1 MGRLTDRVALITG
14 AARGQ
19 GEAEARLFH
28 REGAKLVIADVR
40 EEQGKALE
48 RELGE
53 RSLFVRLDVTSE
65 EDWRD
70 AVAVTLERF
79 GALNIL
85 VNNAGILKLA
95 PLLEMSLSDYMAV
108 VDVNQVGC
116 FLGMKIG
123 ARAIVDSGGGSI
135 INTSS
140 IGGLWGIPGGAAY
153 SASKFAVTGMTK
165 TAAIELGKEGV
176 RVNSIHPGIIDT
188 DMVRSFASEGASA
201 KAAGV
206 SLPVGR
212 MGTPEDIA
220 ALALFLASD
229 ESAFCTGSSFTA
241 DGGVMAGD
249 MVQMRVEARAAEGG
263 T

>member
-14 AARGQ
+14 GARGQ

-28 REGAKLVIADVR
+28 REGAKVVIADIL

-48 RELGE
+48 QKLGE
-53 RSLFVRLDVTSE
+53 GALFVRLDVTSE
-65 EDWRD
+65 DSWRE

-85 VNNAGILKLA
+85 VNNAGILRLGSV
-95 PLLEMSLSDYMAV
+95 LDTSLDDYLAV
-108 VDVNQVGC
+108 VNVNQVGS
-116 FLGMKIG
+116 FLGIKIG
-123 ARAIVDSGGGSI
+123 GRAIVDSGGGSI
-135 INTSS
+135 VNTSS
-140 IGGLWGIPGGAAY
+140 IGGLWGIPGGVAY

-165 TAAIELGKEGV
+165 TAAIELGPLGV

-188 DMVRSFASEGASA
+188 DMVRAFKPQTEDADADAMGAS
-201 KAAGV
+201 
-206 SLPVGR
+206 LPLGR

-220 ALALFLASD
+220 ALALFLASE
-229 ESAFCTGSSFTA
+229 ESTA

-249 MVQMRVEARAAEGG
+249 MVQMSTR
-263 T
+263 

>member
-14 AARGQ
+14 GARGQ

-28 REGAKLVIADVR
+28 REGAKVVIADLL

-48 RELGE
+48 EELGE
-53 RSLFVRLDVTSE
+53 RALFIRLDVTSE
-65 EDWRD
+65 EGWHDT
-70 AVAVTLERF
+70 VAATLERF
-79 GALNIL
+79 GALHIL
-85 VNNAGILKLA
+85 VNNAGILRLGSVLDMA
-95 PLLEMSLSDYMAV
+95 LDDYMAV
-108 VDVNQVGC
+108 VQVNQVGS
-116 FLGMKIG
+116 FLGIKIG
-123 ARAIVDSGGGSI
+123 GRAIVDSGGGSI
-135 INTSS
+135 VNTSS
-140 IGGLWGIPGGAAY
+140 IGGLWGIPGGVAY

-165 TAAIELGKEGV
+165 TAAIELGRSGV

-188 DMVRSFASEGASA
+188 DMVRAFRPETEEAD
-201 KAAGV
+201 AAGA

-229 ESAFCTGSSFTA
+229 ESGFCTGSSFTA

-249 MVQMRVEARAAEGG
+249 MVQMSIQ
-263 T
+263 

>member
-14 AARGQ
+14 GARGQ

-28 REGAKLVIADVR
+28 REGARVVIADVL

-48 RELGE
+48 EELGE
-53 RSLFVRLDVTSE
+53 RALFIRLDVTSE
-65 EDWRD
+65 DDWRN
-70 AVAVTLERF
+70 AVAAVLERF

-85 VNNAGILKLA
+85 VNNAGILRLGSV
-95 PLLEMSLSDYMAV
+95 LDMSLDDYMAV
-108 VDVNQVGC
+108 VQVNQVGS
-116 FLGMKIG
+116 FLGIKIG
-123 ARAIVDSGGGSI
+123 GRAIVDSGGGSI
-135 INTSS
+135 VNTSS
-140 IGGLWGIPGGAAY
+140 IGGLWGIPGGIAY

-165 TAAIELGKEGV
+165 TAAIELGRSGV

-188 DMVRSFASEGASA
+188 EMVRAFRPETEEAD
-201 KAAGV
+201 AAGAA
-206 SLPVGR
+206 LPIGR

-229 ESAFCTGSSFTA
+229 ESGFCTGSSFTA

-249 MVQMRVEARAAEGG
+249 MVQMSIQ
-263 T
+263 

>member
-14 AARGQ
+14 GARGQ

-28 REGAKLVIADVR
+28 REGAKVVIADVL
-40 EEQGKALE
+40 EEQGRAVAQ
-48 RELGE
+48 ELGE
-53 RSLFVRLDVTSE
+53 GALFVRLDVTRE
-65 EDWRD
+65 EEWRD
-70 AVAVTLERF
+70 VVAATLERF
-79 GALNIL
+79 GRLNIL

-95 PLLEMSLSDYMAV
+95 PMLEMSLDDYMAV
-108 VDVNQVGC
+108 VQVNQVGC
-116 FLGMKIG
+116 FLGMKTAG
-123 ARAIVDSGGGSI
+123 RAIVDSGGGSI

-140 IGGLWGIPGGAAY
+140 IGGLWGIPGGSAY

-165 TAAIELGKEGV
+165 TAAIELGPAGV

-188 DMVRSFASEGASA
+188 DMVRDFAVEGS
-201 KAAGV
+201 KPDAAGA

-212 MGTPEDIA
+212 MGKPEDIA

-241 DGGVMAGD
+241 DGGAMSGD
-249 MVQMRVEARAAEGG
+249 LVQMSAE
-263 T
+263 

>member
-14 AARGQ
+14 GARGQ

-28 REGAKLVIADVR
+28 REGAKVVIADIL

-48 RELGE
+48 QKLGE
-53 RSLFVRLDVTSE
+53 GALFVRLDVTSE
-65 EDWRD
+65 DSWRE

-85 VNNAGILKLA
+85 VNNAGILRLGSV
-95 PLLEMSLSDYMAV
+95 LDTSLDDYLAV
-108 VDVNQVGC
+108 VNVNQVS
-116 FLGMKIG
+116 
-123 ARAIVDSGGGSI
+123 IV
-135 INTSS
+135 NTSS
-140 IGGLWGIPGGAAY
+140 IGGLWGIPGGVAY

-165 TAAIELGKEGV
+165 TAAIELGPLGV

-188 DMVRSFASEGASA
+188 DMVRAFKPQTEDADADAMGAS
-201 KAAGV
+201 
-206 SLPVGR
+206 LPLGR

-220 ALALFLASD
+220 ALALFLASE
-229 ESAFCTGSSFTA
+229 ESGFCTGSSFTA

-249 MVQMRVEARAAEGG
+249 MVQMSTR
-263 T
+263 